1 MKYKIDVVRIRENT
15 MTLNGWV
22 LGRKLDAKAEFFVED
37 ENHNPVPFRHV
48 PVRRDDV
55 SQAYFKQIYDR
66 DFGFDIR
73 FPYER
78 GKDYYL
84 IIQCEGQKARVKY
97 NEELMKKRTSV
108 AYKRVL
114 QLKGM
119 MNLETLQEAVDF
131 GK

>member
-55 SQAYFKQIYDR
+55 SQAYLS
-66 DFGFDIR
+66 R
-73 FPYER
+73 FMT
-78 GKDYYL
+78 GIL
-84 IIQCEGQKARVKY
+84 A
-97 NEELMKKRTSV
+97 LTSV
-108 AYKRVL
+108 FP
-114 QLKGM
+114 
-119 MNLETLQEAVDF
+119 MNGGRIIT
-131 GK
+131 